1 MINKLLLH
9 AALTERKIDRLQRRL
24 DLDKWLSAEQRQAIL
39 DQIKELE
46 QQRLATLAVAE
57 VFKNKSEALQNLLRG
72 VIPTEEILKTIEVEL
87 QHLNKHRIREN
98 VKQVRRLSDSERK
111 ALEQNINETIERL
124 IKQLQ
129 QAQVTQEENR

>member
-1 MINKLLLH
+1 LLLH

-24 DLDKWLSAEQRQAIL
+24 DSDKWLSAEQRQAIL